1 MDCQNLDAK
10 TADLSA
16 GPAYRG
22 RNIVQLKIE
31 QNLFAGL
38 YQVLRNGKASAVGE
52 FQTNFI
58 ETHAVAQR
66 AYQRLGFLDCRKIE
80 RDDKFFAG
88 TGRLLLG

>member
-38 YQVLRNGKASAVGE
+38 YQVLRNGKASAVG
-52 FQTNFI
+52 
-58 ETHAVAQR
+58 
-66 AYQRLGFLDCRKIE
+66 
-80 RDDKFFAG
+80 
-88 TGRLLLG
+88 